1 MQPARPRHGVMLQRH
16 LDFHIKNG
24 YISPCILSLMPAP
37 PPPMRCLIPA
47 KALHA
52 AEAKVGAKARS
63 GRQGPQVACSAE
75 GRDTARVTRNDS
87 ETAGRL
93 DSGGR
98 KASHSE
104 CFQLSG
110 QTPPA
115 L

>member
-1 MQPARPRHGVMLQRH
+1 
-16 LDFHIKNG
+16 
-24 YISPCILSLMPAP
+24 
-37 PPPMRCLIPA
+37 MRCLIPA
-47 KALHA
+47 KAMHA

-104 CFQLSG
+104 RL
-110 QTPPA
+110 PA
-115 L
+115 ARRSQGTILLAHQKL